1 MSLEQSVQ
9 NGKLQASATSLA
21 EITQLFAVVDREL
34 HDAQLDGLSTD
45 NRFTHAYE
53 ATLILCTIALRVSG
67 YKVRKGESCHVN
79 TIQSIS
85 MTLGPAHR
93 HLEDELDLARRRRA
107 TAVYER
113 VNAVQSRDAAELL
126 NTAVELRRAVIVW
139 MDKNHSRLLPN
150 GLS

>member
-45 NRFTHAYE
+45 NRFTHSYE
-53 ATLILCTIALRVSG
+53 ATLILCTIALRASG
-67 YKVRKGESCHVN
+67 FKVRKGESSHVN

-85 MTLGPAHR
+85 MTLGSSHR
-93 HLEDELDLARRRRA
+93 HLEDEFDLARRRRA

-113 VNAVQSRDAAELL
+113 VNAVQSKDAAELL
-126 NTAVELRRAVIVW
+126 TTAIELRSAVIAW
-139 MDKNHSRLLPN
+139 MNQNHPQLLPN
-150 GLS
+150 GLA